1 MRIEIARGTL
11 CFSDAH
17 PVHGPRMLS
26 RSFTRTSHVSIR
38 LSAAP
43 FIQRRV
49 KFVISRSTRELK
61 ENQLNRVE
69 REMHTLD
76 CRVENWR
83 FEMKM
88 TDMQTQVDQ
97 LKPRDFYFN

>member
-1 MRIEIARGTL
+1 
-11 CFSDAH
+11 
-17 PVHGPRMLS
+17 
-26 RSFTRTSHVSIR
+26 
-38 LSAAP
+38 
-43 FIQRRV
+43 
-49 KFVISRSTRELK
+49 
-61 ENQLNRVE
+61 
-69 REMHTLD
+69 MHTLD